1 MEEKKEDLKQ
11 LISSWKEFSEEALIE
26 TSKKVHNLISKSQQ
40 LSILELV
47 ESLSEPLTS
56 KDAEDRLK
64 GIQILTNYLYQ

>member
-11 LISSWKEFSEEALIE
+11 LISSWKEFNEEALIE
-26 TSKKVHNLISKSQQ
+26 TSKNLHNLISKSQQ

>member
-11 LISSWKEFSEEALIE
+11 LISSWKDFSEEALIE

-56 KDAEDRLK
+56 KDTEDRLK

>member
-56 KDAEDRLK
+56 KDTEDRLK

>member
-11 LISSWKEFSEEALIE
+11 LISSWKEFNEEALIE
-26 TSKKVHNLISKSQQ
+26 TSKNLHNLISKSQQ

-56 KDAEDRLK
+56 QNAEDRLK

>member
-11 LISSWKEFSEEALIE
+11 LISSWKDFSEEALIE

-56 KDAEDRLK
+56 KETEDRLK